1 LRQSVGRGNFLRD
14 GYSMSELSMDA
25 SGNDVEVPLTRSDR
39 LHADRPAAASDRD
52 LQSNEPRTI
61 GSVIRAHAEL
71 RPEAPAFVGTDFA
84 PLNYGELQRQID
96 DVRNCL
102 RQAGFDRHARIA
114 VGIVGSADAAWTI
127 AAIACAAEAV
137 PLDPKLTFAEVERC
151 LLTTRPNAVI
161 VLRGISSAALRVAEQ
176 HNIPIIDA
184 SPVQRGKLGLKLT
197 APHVGP
203 ACPLDEPDPDAP
215 AFILHTSGTTIAPN
229 LVPFSHRNVLA
240 SAERVRTWFGLTPQD
255 RCLNVSPVYYS
266 HALTTTVLPPLLT
279 GGSAAFPTNPLNV
292 DLAEWFGALRPTWY
306 SAGPTLHL
314 AVVEKTQLR
323 PDARNEHHL
332 RFISSAG
339 AKIPKEVHD
348 GVESALG
355 VAVLEHYGSSE
366 TAQIASNMPPPGPC
380 KPGTCGIPW
389 PDTIKIVGPDGQQ
402 VPVGEQGEILV
413 NRRDVMSG
421 YLNAPELNQLAF
433 IDGWYRTG
441 DIGSLDADGF
451 LSLHARKR
459 EMINRG
465 AEKIA
470 PIEIDHAL
478 MRHPEVAE
486 AAAYGVPHA
495 RLGEDVAAAVV
506 LRRGSKIQPAEL
518 REFLSEQLA
527 TFKIPRRITIVDRLP
542 KGITGKVQRTR
553 LNGILSREP
562 PPPDPA
568 PRAEPLGFWGK
579 LKHFATLRI
588 PGRSSAVDRVPE
600 PTAGDA
606 RWTQSIISDKA
617 APSDADLHAELLQV
631 WKRLLKVEKLSI
643 DDDFFEKGGNSLLVM
658 DLHMEIERLTAKPLP
673 ESFLSEASTIR
684 ALAKALSS

>member
-1 LRQSVGRGNFLRD
+1 
-14 GYSMSELSMDA
+14 MDA
-25 SGNDVEVPLTRSDR
+25 SGNDVESPLNRSGR
-39 LHADRPAAASDRD
+39 LHADGSTAVSGQD

-61 GSVIRAHAEL
+61 GAAIRAHADL
-71 RPEAPAFVGTDFA
+71 RPEEPAFIGTDFA
-84 PLNYGELQRQID
+84 PLSYRELQRQID
-96 DVRNCL
+96 DVRTRL
-102 RQAGFDRHARIA
+102 RQAGFDRNARIA
-114 VGIVGSADAAWTI
+114 VGIAGSAEAAWTI
-127 AAIACAAEAV
+127 VAIACSAAAV
-137 PLDPKLTFAEVERC
+137 PLDPKLTVAEVERC
-151 LLTTRPNAVI
+151 LLILRPSAVI
-161 VLRGISSAALRVAEQ
+161 VLCAIGSAALRVAEQ
-176 HNIPIIDA
+176 HGIPIIDA
-184 SPVQRGKLGLKLT
+184 SPAQHGKLGLKLA
-197 APHVGP
+197 APRIGP
-203 ACPLDEPDPDAP
+203 ACALDDPDPDAP
-215 AFILHTSGTTIAPN
+215 AFILHTSGTTVEPN

-240 SAERVRTWFGLTPQD
+240 SADRVRTWFGLTPQD

-279 GGSAAFPTNPLNV
+279 GGSAAFPANPLNV
-292 DLAEWFGALRPTWY
+292 DLAEWLGTLRPTWY

-314 AVVEKTQLR
+314 AVAEKAQLR
-323 PDARNEHHL
+323 PDVRTEHHL

-339 AKIPKEVHD
+339 AKIPKEVHN
-348 GVESALG
+348 GVQSALG

-389 PDTIKIVGPDGQQ
+389 PDTIKIIGPDGRQ
-402 VPVGEQGEILV
+402 VPVGEHGEILV
-413 NRRDVMSG
+413 SRRDVMSG
-421 YLNAPELNQLAF
+421 YLNAPELNRAAF

-441 DIGSLDADGF
+441 DIGSLDAEGF

-486 AAAYGVPHA
+486 AAAYGVPHP

-506 LRRGSKIQPAEL
+506 LRPGSNIQPAEL
-518 REFLSEQLA
+518 REFLGEQLA
-527 TFKIPRRITIVDRLP
+527 TFKIPRRITIVERLP

-553 LNGILSREP
+553 LNALLSKEP
-562 PPPDPA
+562 PPPDA
-568 PRAEPLGFWGK
+568 GPRAEPFRFWRR
-579 LKHFATLRI
+579 LKQLATIAI
-588 PGRSSAVDRVPE
+588 PGRTPVGDAPRTPSSALASETRASSV
-600 PTAGDA
+600 G
-606 RWTQSIISDKA
+606 
-617 APSDADLHAELLQV
+617 DLHADLLHV
-631 WKRLLKVEKLSI
+631 WKRLLKVEQLSI

-684 ALAKALSS
+684 ALAKTLSS

>member
-684 ALAKALSS
+684 AVAKARSS

>member
-553 LNGILSREP
+553 LDGLLSREP